1 MQMFARVVIFAVL
14 VVFAILAPIG
24 RRFVNDP
31 MLFVLG
37 GGVIFL
43 TTYLLG

>member
-1 MQMFARVVIFAVL
+1 MQMFARVVIFPVL

-31 MLFVLG
+31 MLFILG
-37 GGVIFL
+37 GGLIFL
-43 TTYLLG
+43 VAYLLG